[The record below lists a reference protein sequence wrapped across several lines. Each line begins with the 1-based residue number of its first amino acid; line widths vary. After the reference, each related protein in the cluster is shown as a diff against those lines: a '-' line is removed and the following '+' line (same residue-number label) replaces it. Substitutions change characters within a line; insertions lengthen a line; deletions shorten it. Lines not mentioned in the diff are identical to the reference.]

1 MRGLCLDVYDGRLN
15 RDVCDDIFVN
25 VRNID
30 EPVECTNIER
40 SEEKE
45 VWLEAIDEE
54 RKDKLSVLYAVSE
67 DADKDVAGAYDA
79 VAYVNADVMVG

>member
-45 VWLEAIDEE
+45 V
-54 RKDKLSVLYAVSE
+54 
-67 DADKDVAGAYDA
+67 
-79 VAYVNADVMVG
+79 